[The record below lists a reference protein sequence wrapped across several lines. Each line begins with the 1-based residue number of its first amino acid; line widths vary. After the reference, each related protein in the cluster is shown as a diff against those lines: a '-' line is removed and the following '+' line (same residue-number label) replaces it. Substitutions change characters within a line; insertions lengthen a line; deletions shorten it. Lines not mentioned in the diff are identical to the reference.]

1 MKYRITKEDIAQL
14 TDAQK
19 KRLNELWLP
28 DKYDVV
34 LANICIN
41 AETEEYVQFEFVVGA
56 IKLYHNHIIL
66 YDLLFLNEGKN
77 SESESLKDDID
88 SYESDDV
95 ESDFSDDG
103 YDSEY
108 DVEDDGDFDFSFIR
122 PENYNK
128 EDCIPLLN
136 IGQMI
141 GILSNNPSKSF
152 DFFLLADSGEFGVQ
166 LGSQL
171 YNLSGYGSDFDSKEL
186 CDVLWECVKK
196 IL

>member
-1 MKYRITKEDIAQL
+1 MKNRITKEDIAQL

-28 DKYDVV
+28 EKYDVA
-34 LANICIN
+34 LANICVN
-41 AETEEYVQFEFVVGA
+41 AETEEYAQIEFVIGD
-56 IKLYHNHIIL
+56 ISLYNTHIIVH
-66 YDLLFLNEGKN
+66 DLLFLNDAK
-77 SESESLKDDID
+77 SSKDGSHDD
-88 SYESDDV
+88 SDGSYKSDDT
-95 ESDFSDDG
+95 EADFPDDD

-108 DVEDDGDFDFSFIR
+108 IPEEDDDFEFSFMR
-122 PENYNK
+122 PENYSK
-128 EDCIPLLN
+128 EDCIPLLS

-141 GILSNNPSKSF
+141 GILCNNSSKSF

-186 CDVLWECVKK
+186 CDVLFECVKK

>member
-1 MKYRITKEDIAQL
+1 MKNRITKEDIAQL

-28 DKYDVV
+28 EKYDVA

-41 AETEEYVQFEFVVGA
+41 AETEEYAQIEFVIGDIV
-56 IKLYHNHIIL
+56 LYNTRIVV
-66 YDLLFLNEGKN
+66 YDLLFLNDAKN
-77 SESESLKDDID
+77 SEDESHDDSD
-88 SYESDDV
+88 DTYEPDDV
-95 ESDFSDDG
+95 ESDFSDDE

-108 DVEDDGDFDFSFIR
+108 DLEDDEDFEFSFMR
-122 PENYNK
+122 SANYSK

-141 GILSNNPSKSF
+141 QILSNNSSKSF
-152 DFFLLADSGEFGVQ
+152 DFFLLVDSGEFGVQ